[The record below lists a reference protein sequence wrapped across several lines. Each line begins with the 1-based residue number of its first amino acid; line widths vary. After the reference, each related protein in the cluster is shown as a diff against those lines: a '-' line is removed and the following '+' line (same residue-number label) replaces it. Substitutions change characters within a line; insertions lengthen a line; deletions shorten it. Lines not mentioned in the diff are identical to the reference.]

1 MKIEQRVST
10 CKLNDVNDLLASWN
24 AEDWVALSISTSPS
38 IGTKPEDAHT
48 RVSVLF
54 QRTVATA

>member
-10 CKLNDVNDLLASWN
+10 CKLSDVNDLLASWN
-24 AEDWVALSISTSPS
+24 AEDWVAVSISTSAS
-38 IGTKPEDAHT
+38 IGGKPEDAHI

-54 QRTVATA
+54 QRTVNAA